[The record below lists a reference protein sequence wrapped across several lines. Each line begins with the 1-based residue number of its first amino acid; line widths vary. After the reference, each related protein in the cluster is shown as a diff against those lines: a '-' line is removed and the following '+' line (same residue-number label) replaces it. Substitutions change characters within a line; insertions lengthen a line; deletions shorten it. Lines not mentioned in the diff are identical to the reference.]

1 MKSLIRSIITVAA
14 LTAPVIAFAQQSTGP
29 VTRAQVRADLV
40 QMEKAGYNPARRD
53 DATYPAD
60 IQAAEARVAAKRA
73 AMPMSGTGMG
83 TEPTSASQSG
93 TRNHTGSARSNLYAH
108 H

>member
-1 MKSLIRSIITVAA
+1 MKSLIRSVITVAA

-40 QMEKAGYNPARRD
+40 NMEGAGYKPAKRD
-53 DATYPAD
+53 EASYPAD
-60 IQAAEARVAAKRA
+60 IQAAEARVAAQRG
-73 AMPMSGTGMG
+73 AMPRSDTGMG
-83 TEPTSASQSG
+83 SQPMSLSQSG
-93 TRNHTGSARSNLYAH
+93 ARSHTGSAPSSLYVH

>member
-1 MKSLIRSIITVAA
+1 MKSLIRSIITVVA
-14 LTAPVIAFAQQSTGP
+14 LTAPMIAFAQQSTAP

-40 QMEKAGYNPARRD
+40 RLERAGYDPARRD

-60 IQAAEARVAAKRA
+60 IQAAEARVAANKVA
-73 AMPMSGTGMG
+73 VSMSETGMG
-83 TEPTSASQSG
+83 TEPANTSQSG
-93 TRNHTGSARSNLYAH
+93 TRSHAGSAQSNLYAH